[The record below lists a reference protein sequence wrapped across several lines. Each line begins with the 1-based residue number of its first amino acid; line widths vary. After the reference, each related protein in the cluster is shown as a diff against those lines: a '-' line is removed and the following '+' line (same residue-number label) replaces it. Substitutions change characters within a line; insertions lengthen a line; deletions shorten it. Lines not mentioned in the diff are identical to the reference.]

1 MHTLISTRVMYAHH
15 EKLYT
20 SSYALTYSPAFPM
33 LSKATYRPNWYTLSY
48 YYAFEQSFDRP
59 TGPTHITS

>member
-33 LSKATYRPNWYTLSY
+33 LSKATYRPNWYTLVLLCIR
-48 YYAFEQSFDRP
+48 AV
-59 TGPTHITS
+59 I